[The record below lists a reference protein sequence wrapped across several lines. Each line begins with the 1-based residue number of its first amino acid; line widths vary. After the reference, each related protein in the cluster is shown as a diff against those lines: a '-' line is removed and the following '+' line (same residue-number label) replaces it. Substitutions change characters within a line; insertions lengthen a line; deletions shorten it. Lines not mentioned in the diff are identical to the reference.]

1 MLTDASVSSLVLYAR
16 DLEAS
21 RSFYGQTLGL
31 SLLKENASSATYAAG
46 GVSLEIRSTVAD
58 KITLASGRDDTSLT
72 VFHVNNLDQMRDRL
86 AARGILFGETLRY
99 EIGATV
105 AFYDPDGHNL
115 TLYQPSEESMTWP
128 SARKIRE
135 LVGSG
140 VDSGLLRDS
149 PVIYLFLFIRDAKEA
164 FDFYHG
170 KLGLRV
176 LEDDPDAGVVK
187 YDCQN
192 IILATHVVGGD
203 ARCAVD
209 MDLSLAK
216 GVAAAFSVEDTE
228 ATFRQL
234 SGNNIP
240 FRQFEEH
247 PLGSAYFKDPN
258 GHPIFVR
265 STMTNAVTET
275 APAYSTRR

>member
-1 MLTDASVSSLVLYAR
+1 
-16 DLEAS
+16 
-21 RSFYGQTLGL
+21 
-31 SLLKENASSATYAAG
+31 
-46 GVSLEIRSTVAD
+46 
-58 KITLASGRDDTSLT
+58 
-72 VFHVNNLDQMRDRL
+72 
-86 AARGILFGETLRY
+86 LRY

-115 TLYQPSEESMTWP
+115 TLYEPSEESMTWP
-128 SARKIRE
+128 SAKKIQE

-140 VDSGLLRDS
+140 HESGLLRDS
-149 PVIYLFLFIRDAKEA
+149 PVIYLFLFIRNAKEA
-164 FDFYHG
+164 FDFYNG

-216 GVAAAFSVEDTE
+216 GVAAAFSVEDSE
-228 ATFRQL
+228 NTFRQL
-234 SGNNIP
+234 AANNIS
-240 FRQFEEH
+240 FRRIEEH
-247 PLGSAYFKDPN
+247 PQGSAYLKDPN
-258 GHPIFVR
+258 GHPILVT
-265 STMTNAVTET
+265 STIATGVSET
-275 APAYSTRR
+275 APAYSSGR